1 MKVLLLM
8 SLTIATVFAEAD
20 PEKGKKLFSSC
31 VSCHGKTGMGKKSQK
46 APMIAGQYE
55 WYIESQVKAIQAKER
70 WNENA
75 KKMFPF
81 VKKLKDQDIK
91 DLAAYISSMKLKK

>member
-1 MKVLLLM
+1 
-8 SLTIATVFAEAD
+8 
-20 PEKGKKLFSSC
+20 
-31 VSCHGKTGMGKKSQK
+31 
-46 APMIAGQYE
+46 MIAGQYE

-91 DLAAYISSMKLKK
+91 DLAAYIRSMKLKK